1 MLRKKNKAKLIII
14 VTIII
19 IISGFFTCRFFIAA
33 NEIAR
38 AEATRFTTETVNKI
52 ANQYLSENSELYSNI
67 LVKDKS
73 PSGNISAIN
82 TDIEKINILQTE
94 MSSAILGGLSSVD
107 GIDVK
112 IPSNEIIENGDFL
125 VSDILVYPYFG
136 SVKEDKIPGYIFV
149 PDGVGALIRYNQWT
163 GARRRFENKDID
175 LKLSEP
181 QLFMQR
187 RIEELLYET
196 SRWILDSYGILQE

>member
-112 IPSNEIIENGDFL
+112 IPVGNIIGLPILLNIGPKISYKIAPVSN
-125 VSDILVYPYFG
+125 VHV
-136 SVKEDKIPGYIFV
+136 
-149 PDGVGALIRYNQWT
+149 
-163 GARRRFENKDID
+163 RFEDSFKSSGINQTQFSVNLIIDTNILYSLSAYQGKVSVSSTIPVVQLVLVGDIPD
-175 LKLSEP
+175 NYANI
-181 QLFMQR
+181 QR
-187 RIEELLYET
+187 
-196 SRWILDSYGILQE
+196 

>member
-1 MLRKKNKAKLIII
+1 MLRKKSKARFIII
-14 VTIII
+14 LILIL

-73 PSGNISAIN
+73 PAGNISAIN

-94 MSSAILGGLSSVD
+94 MSAAILQGLSSID
-107 GIDVK
+107 GIHVK
-112 IPSNEIIENGDFL
+112 IPIGNIIGMPILLNVGPKISYKIAPVSNVHVRFEDSFKSSGINQTQFSVNLIIET
-125 VSDILVYPYFG
+125 DILYSLSAYQSEV
-136 SVKEDKIPGYIFV
+136 SISNTIPVVQLVLVGDI
-149 PDGVGALIRYNQWT
+149 PDNYANIHR
-163 GARRRFENKDID
+163 
-175 LKLSEP
+175 
-181 QLFMQR
+181 
-187 RIEELLYET
+187 
-196 SRWILDSYGILQE
+196 